1 MDESTKTPKSKRAKR
16 AIVTRPRSLLILDK
30 RATATPTKKKGK
42 RGARSNAIGQHHDGH
57 YFQSKAELARYEQ
70 LKELAEQGVIERLE
84 LQVPYPIH
92 INNKKICEYR
102 ADFRY
107 AVVDDLGRVLRW
119 VVEDVKGWK
128 TDVYAIKKKLV
139 EASYGLTLSEI
150 PAGKIAEWAGKTA

>member
-1 MDESTKTPKSKRAKR
+1 MDESPKSPKSKRAKR

-70 LKELAEQGVIERLE
+70 LKELVAAGVIENLE
-84 LQVPYPIH
+84 MQVPFLIV

-107 AVVDDLGRVLRW
+107 AVIDELGRIIRI

-128 TDVYAIKKKLV
+128 TDVYLIKKKLV
-139 EASYGLTLSEI
+139 EASYAIDLKEI
-150 PAGKIAEWAGKTA
+150 PASKIGEWAHQIP